1 MVGGGENLPAGCQI
15 WSISDTPECLLTVSE
30 GPLTLRIGPPEWG
43 LRPPVYHQWP
53 TDPASGAWKA
63 LRKPTASPPEPHRN
77 AHDGAMKTQDPHQ
90 ELQDGFELAPPPPI
104 GPDGTPQIPRRRAG
118 PPARPS
124 LCQAGPCRRYHR
136 LVVQVD
142 AEQPGAVRLPIAPA
156 YNHTRED
163 SALTP
168 CPECARG
175 VLYRAPAAFH
185 VQTHHYCY
193 PDTGIEMPLGALPVV
208 ECNRWDPDID
218 VDGFWPDDPQIRPEQ
233 RRREFWGRPAGVAH
247 RDAIACWEESRAAE
261 QAEAAEA
268 DRLIAQSMAETPTIA
283 CQVCGNRFEEHE
295 LDVQMRCR
303 SCVGANLQPRATPAP
318 FHGVLRTCHPGNKCS
333 NHPDCESCGPPR
345 I

>member
-1 MVGGGENLPAGCQI
+1 MMP
-15 WSISDTPECLLTVSE
+15 
-30 GPLTLRIGPPEWG
+30 R
-43 LRPPVYHQWP
+43 
-53 TDPASGAWKA
+53 
-63 LRKPTASPPEPHRN
+63 
-77 AHDGAMKTQDPHQ
+77 MKTQDPHQ

-104 GPDGTPQIPRRRAG
+104 GPDGAPGVPPQRTS

-168 CPECARG
+168 CPECAKG

-208 ECNRWDPDID
+208 ECNRWEPRVPPGVILVRGTRGVETRNREQPREAVERLFWDSAAGQAFRAD
-218 VDGFWPDDPQIRPEQ
+218 V
-233 RRREFWGRPAGVAH
+233 AA
-247 RDAIACWEESRAAE
+247 WEAARAAE
-261 QAEAAEA
+261 SLEAAEA
-268 DRLIAQSMAETPTIA
+268 ERLIAQSMETPTIA

-295 LDVQMRCR
+295 LDIQMRCGGCR
-303 SCVGANLQPRATPAP
+303 GANLQPRASKETP
-318 FHGVLRTCHPGNKCS
+318 
-333 NHPDCESCGPPR
+333 
-345 I
+345 